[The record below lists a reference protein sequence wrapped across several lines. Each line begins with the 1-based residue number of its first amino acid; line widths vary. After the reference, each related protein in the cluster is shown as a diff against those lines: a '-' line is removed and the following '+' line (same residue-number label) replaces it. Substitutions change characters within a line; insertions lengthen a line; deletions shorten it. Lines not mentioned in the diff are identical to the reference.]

1 MAYLY
6 INPGQA
12 LASYQVNATVMH
24 EYQITNRSAV
34 PLAYICDYWVVLIT
48 STS

>member
-1 MAYLY
+1 MSYLY

-12 LASYQVNATVMH
+12 LASYQVNATVLH

-34 PLAYICDYWVVLIT
+34 PLAYVT
-48 STS
+48 TG